1 MRQITLLKYIKKYVL
16 IRTTEQLKE
25 ENAMENTEELD
36 IDIDDI
42 GTILKSSRL
51 KSKKSMEEI
60 SSELC
65 IRKIYL
71 TALEEGDYETLP
83 PIPYGIGY
91 VRTYA
96 RYLGLNPERAVK
108 LYKNASQTE
117 EQENKQEETEKA
129 EVNKISG
136 KHIVIGIIA
145 LLAIYAAWSFYAN
158 MGATPTVLSPKAED
172 KNINIEEQV
181 LEEKENAKGQTP
193 EDIETSET
201 ISQETEITATEISEA
216 VEQTPIPEE
225 PIVAEEKVEN
235 NKVVVEFTGESW
247 VELKDKKKVY
257 FQGVY
262 HEGDKKEIDYIG
274 NLFLSVGRP
283 ENVKIY
289 IKGTEKDILAKK
301 RKMNIPLDSLD

>member
-1 MRQITLLKYIKKYVL
+1 
-16 IRTTEQLKE
+16 
-25 ENAMENTEELD
+25 MENTEELD

-51 KSKKSMEEI
+51 KSKKSLEEI

-71 TALEEGDYETLP
+71 IALEEGDYETLP
-83 PIPYGIGY
+83 PIPYGVGY

-108 LYKNASQTE
+108 LYKSASQTE
-117 EQENKQEETEKA
+117 EQNNENEEQEKA

-136 KHIVIGIIA
+136 KHIVVGIIS
-145 LLAIYAAWSFYAN
+145 LLAIYAAWSFYSN
-158 MGATPTVLSPKAED
+158 MNASQTSP
-172 KNINIEEQV
+172 IQSIEEKNTNV
-181 LEEKENAKGQTP
+181 EENMAEEITITSDSAPEIVENTVETEP
-193 EDIETSET
+193 ETEVK
-201 ISQETEITATEISEA
+201 ETEIPET

-225 PIVAEEKVEN
+225 PVAVEENVEN

-283 ENVKIY
+283 ENIKIY
-289 IKGTEKDILAKK
+289 IKGAEKDILAKK

>member
-1 MRQITLLKYIKKYVL
+1 
-16 IRTTEQLKE
+16 
-25 ENAMENTEELD
+25 MENTEELD

-51 KSKKSMEEI
+51 KSKKSLEEI

-71 TALEEGDYETLP
+71 IALEEGDYETLP
-83 PIPYGIGY
+83 PIPYGVGY

-108 LYKNASQTE
+108 LYKSASQTE
-117 EQENKQEETEKA
+117 EQNNENEEQEKA

-136 KHIVIGIIA
+136 KHIVVGIIS
-145 LLAIYAAWSFYAN
+145 LLAIYAAWSFYSN
-158 MGATPTVLSPKAED
+158 MNAAQTLPTQS
-172 KNINIEEQV
+172 IEEKNTNV
-181 LEEKENAKGQTP
+181 EENMAEEITITSDSAPEIVENTVETEP
-193 EDIETSET
+193 ETEVK
-201 ISQETEITATEISEA
+201 ETEIPET

-225 PIVAEEKVEN
+225 PVAVEENVEN

-262 HEGDKKEIDYIG
+262 HKGDKKEIDYIG

-283 ENVKIY
+283 ENIKIY
-289 IKGTEKDILAKK
+289 VKGAEKNILAKK

>member
-1 MRQITLLKYIKKYVL
+1 
-16 IRTTEQLKE
+16 
-25 ENAMENTEELD
+25 MENTEELD

-51 KSKKSMEEI
+51 KSKKSLEEI

-71 TALEEGDYETLP
+71 IALEEGDYETLP
-83 PIPYGIGY
+83 PIPYGVGY

-108 LYKNASQTE
+108 LYKSASQTE
-117 EQENKQEETEKA
+117 EQNNENEEQEKA

-136 KHIVIGIIA
+136 KHIVVGIIS
-145 LLAIYAAWSFYAN
+145 LLAIYAAWSFYSN
-158 MGATPTVLSPKAED
+158 MNAAQTLPTQS
-172 KNINIEEQV
+172 IEEKNTNV
-181 LEEKENAKGQTP
+181 EENMAEEITITSDSAP
-193 EDIETSET
+193 EIVETTVET
-201 ISQETEITATEISEA
+201 EPETEVKETEIPET

-225 PIVAEEKVEN
+225 PVAVEETVEN

-283 ENVKIY
+283 ENIKIY
-289 IKGTEKDILAKK
+289 IKGAEKDILAKK

>member
-1 MRQITLLKYIKKYVL
+1 MRLITLLKYIKKYDL
-16 IRTTEQLKE
+16 IHPTEQLKE

-83 PIPYGIGY
+83 PIPYGVGY

-117 EQENKQEETEKA
+117 EQNNEEEEIEKA

-136 KHIVIGIIA
+136 KHIIVGIIS

-158 MGATPTVLSPKAED
+158 MTSTPTLPTQ
-172 KNINIEEQV
+172 NIEEKNTNI
-181 LEEKENAKGQTP
+181 EENVVE
-193 EDIETSET
+193 
-201 ISQETEITATEISEA
+201 ETEISNDKAQETVASIKETLSETEIPEV

-225 PIVAEEKVEN
+225 PAAVEEKIED

-262 HEGDKKEIDYIG
+262 HKGDKKEIDYIG

-283 ENVKIY
+283 ENVKVY
-289 IKGTEKDILAKK
+289 IKGAEKNILVKK

>member
-1 MRQITLLKYIKKYVL
+1 
-16 IRTTEQLKE
+16 
-25 ENAMENTEELD
+25 MENTEELD

-51 KSKKSMEEI
+51 KSKKSLEEI

-71 TALEEGDYETLP
+71 IALEEGDYETLP
-83 PIPYGIGY
+83 PIPYGVGY

-108 LYKNASQTE
+108 LYKSASQTE
-117 EQENKQEETEKA
+117 EQNNENEEQEKA

-136 KHIVIGIIA
+136 KHIVVGIIS
-145 LLAIYAAWSFYAN
+145 LLAIYAAWSFYSN
-158 MGATPTVLSPKAED
+158 MNATQTLPTQS
-172 KNINIEEQV
+172 IEEKNTNV
-181 LEEKENAKGQTP
+181 EENMAEEITITSDSAP
-193 EDIETSET
+193 EIVETTVET
-201 ISQETEITATEISEA
+201 EPETEVKETEIPET

-225 PIVAEEKVEN
+225 PVAVEETVEN

-283 ENVKIY
+283 ENIKIY
-289 IKGTEKDILAKK
+289 IKGAEKDILAKK

>member
-1 MRQITLLKYIKKYVL
+1 
-16 IRTTEQLKE
+16 
-25 ENAMENTEELD
+25 MENTEELD

-51 KSKKSMEEI
+51 KSKKSLEEI

-71 TALEEGDYETLP
+71 IALEEGDYETLP
-83 PIPYGIGY
+83 PIPYGVGY

-108 LYKNASQTE
+108 LYKSASQTE
-117 EQENKQEETEKA
+117 EQNNENEEQEKA

-136 KHIVIGIIA
+136 KHIVVGIIS
-145 LLAIYAAWSFYAN
+145 LLAIYAAWSFYSN
-158 MGATPTVLSPKAED
+158 MNAAQTLPTQS
-172 KNINIEEQV
+172 IEEKNTNV
-181 LEEKENAKGQTP
+181 EENMAEEITITSDSAPEIVENTVETEP
-193 EDIETSET
+193 ETEVK
-201 ISQETEITATEISEA
+201 ETEIPET

-225 PIVAEEKVEN
+225 PVVVEKTVEN

-283 ENVKIY
+283 ENIKIY
-289 IKGTEKDILAKK
+289 IKGAEKDILAKK

>member
-1 MRQITLLKYIKKYVL
+1 
-16 IRTTEQLKE
+16 
-25 ENAMENTEELD
+25 MENTEELD

-51 KSKKSMEEI
+51 KSKKSLEEI

-71 TALEEGDYETLP
+71 IALEEGDYETLP
-83 PIPYGIGY
+83 PIPYGVGY

-108 LYKNASQTE
+108 LYKSASQTE
-117 EQENKQEETEKA
+117 EQNNENEEQEKA

-136 KHIVIGIIA
+136 KHIVVGIIS
-145 LLAIYAAWSFYAN
+145 LLAIYAAWSFYSN
-158 MGATPTVLSPKAED
+158 MNAAQTLPIQS
-172 KNINIEEQV
+172 IEEKNTNV
-181 LEEKENAKGQTP
+181 EENMAEEITITSDSAPEIVENTVETEP
-193 EDIETSET
+193 ETEVK
-201 ISQETEITATEISEA
+201 ETEIPET

-225 PIVAEEKVEN
+225 PVAVEENVEN

-283 ENVKIY
+283 ENIKIY
-289 IKGTEKDILAKK
+289 IKGAEKDILAKK

>member
-1 MRQITLLKYIKKYVL
+1 
-16 IRTTEQLKE
+16 
-25 ENAMENTEELD
+25 MENTEELD

-51 KSKKSMEEI
+51 KSKKSLEEI

-71 TALEEGDYETLP
+71 IALEEGDYETLP
-83 PIPYGIGY
+83 PIPYGVGY

-108 LYKNASQTE
+108 LYKSASQTE
-117 EQENKQEETEKA
+117 EQNNENEEQEKA

-136 KHIVIGIIA
+136 KHIVVGIIS
-145 LLAIYAAWSFYAN
+145 LLAIYAAWSFYSN
-158 MGATPTVLSPKAED
+158 MNVAQTLPTQS
-172 KNINIEEQV
+172 IEEKNTNV
-181 LEEKENAKGQTP
+181 EENMAEEITITSDSAP
-193 EDIETSET
+193 EIVETTVET
-201 ISQETEITATEISEA
+201 APETEVKETEIPET

-225 PIVAEEKVEN
+225 PVAVEETVEN

-262 HEGDKKEIDYIG
+262 HKGDKKEIDYIG

-283 ENVKIY
+283 ENIKIY
-289 IKGTEKDILAKK
+289 IKGAEKDILAKK

>member
-1 MRQITLLKYIKKYVL
+1 
-16 IRTTEQLKE
+16 
-25 ENAMENTEELD
+25 MENTEELD

-83 PIPYGIGY
+83 PIPYGVGY

-117 EQENKQEETEKA
+117 EQENKQEEIEKA
-129 EVNKISG
+129 EINKISG

-145 LLAIYAAWSFYAN
+145 LMAIYAAWSFYAN
-158 MGATPTVLSPKAED
+158 MGTAPATLPQED

-181 LEEKENAKGQTP
+181 LEEKENMKEQTP
-193 EDIETSET
+193 EGIEKSET
-201 ISQETEITATEISEA
+201 ISQTTEITATEISET

-225 PIVAEEKVEN
+225 QLVAEEKVEN

-283 ENVKIY
+283 ENVKVY
-289 IKGTEKDILAKK
+289 IKGTEKNILAKK

>member
-1 MRQITLLKYIKKYVL
+1 
-16 IRTTEQLKE
+16 
-25 ENAMENTEELD
+25 MENTEELD

-51 KSKKSMEEI
+51 KSKKSLEEI

-71 TALEEGDYETLP
+71 IALEEGDYETLP
-83 PIPYGIGY
+83 PIPYGVGY

-108 LYKNASQTE
+108 LYKSASQTE
-117 EQENKQEETEKA
+117 EQNNENEEQEKA
-129 EVNKISG
+129 EINKISS
-136 KHIVIGIIA
+136 KHIVVGIIS

-158 MGATPTVLSPKAED
+158 MTSSPTLPVQGVED
-172 KNINIEEQV
+172 KSTNIEKNMM
-181 LEEKENAKGQTP
+181 EEAGNIDENAQDALDATKESQL
-193 EDIETSET
+193 ETE
-201 ISQETEITATEISEA
+201 IKETEITEV

-225 PIVAEEKVEN
+225 PVVAEENIEN

-289 IKGTEKDILAKK
+289 IKGAEKNILVKK

>member
-1 MRQITLLKYIKKYVL
+1 MQQITLLKYIKKYVL

-83 PIPYGIGY
+83 PIPYGVGY

-117 EQENKQEETEKA
+117 EQENKQEEIEKA
-129 EVNKISG
+129 EINKISG

-145 LLAIYAAWSFYAN
+145 LMAIYAAWSFYAN
-158 MGATPTVLSPKAED
+158 MGTAPATLPQED

-181 LEEKENAKGQTP
+181 LEEKENMKEQTP
-193 EDIETSET
+193 EGIEKSET
-201 ISQETEITATEISEA
+201 ISQTTEITATEISET

-225 PIVAEEKVEN
+225 QLVAEEKVEN

-283 ENVKIY
+283 ENVKVY
-289 IKGTEKDILAKK
+289 IKGTEKNILAKK

>member
-1 MRQITLLKYIKKYVL
+1 
-16 IRTTEQLKE
+16 
-25 ENAMENTEELD
+25 MENTEELD

-51 KSKKSMEEI
+51 KSKKSLEEI

-71 TALEEGDYETLP
+71 IALEEGDYETLP
-83 PIPYGIGY
+83 PIPYGVGY

-108 LYKNASQTE
+108 LYKSASQTE
-117 EQENKQEETEKA
+117 EQNNENEEQEKA

-136 KHIVIGIIA
+136 KHIVVGIIS
-145 LLAIYAAWSFYAN
+145 LLAIYAAWSFYSN
-158 MGATPTVLSPKAED
+158 MNAAQTLPTQS
-172 KNINIEEQV
+172 IEEKNTNV
-181 LEEKENAKGQTP
+181 EENMAEEITITSDSAPEIVENTVETEP
-193 EDIETSET
+193 ETEVK
-201 ISQETEITATEISEA
+201 ETEIPET

-225 PIVAEEKVEN
+225 PVAVEENVEN

-283 ENVKIY
+283 ENIKIY
-289 IKGTEKDILAKK
+289 IKGAEKDILAKK

>member
-1 MRQITLLKYIKKYVL
+1 
-16 IRTTEQLKE
+16 
-25 ENAMENTEELD
+25 MENTEELD

-51 KSKKSMEEI
+51 KSKKSLEEI

-71 TALEEGDYETLP
+71 IALEEGDYETLP
-83 PIPYGIGY
+83 PIPYGVGY

-108 LYKNASQTE
+108 LYKSASQTE
-117 EQENKQEETEKA
+117 EQNNENEEQEKA

-136 KHIVIGIIA
+136 KHIVVGIIS
-145 LLAIYAAWSFYAN
+145 LLAIYAAWSFYSN
-158 MGATPTVLSPKAED
+158 MNASQTSP
-172 KNINIEEQV
+172 IQSIEEKNTNV
-181 LEEKENAKGQTP
+181 EENMAEEITITSDSAPEIVENTVETEP
-193 EDIETSET
+193 ETEVK
-201 ISQETEITATEISEA
+201 ETEIPETI
-216 VEQTPIPEE
+216 EQTPIPEE
-225 PIVAEEKVEN
+225 PVVIEEKVEN

-262 HEGDKKEIDYIG
+262 HKGDKKEIDYIG

-283 ENVKIY
+283 ENIKIY
-289 IKGTEKDILAKK
+289 VKGAEKNILAKK

>member
-1 MRQITLLKYIKKYVL
+1 
-16 IRTTEQLKE
+16 
-25 ENAMENTEELD
+25 MENTEELD

-51 KSKKSMEEI
+51 KSKKSLEEI

-71 TALEEGDYETLP
+71 IALEEGDYETLP
-83 PIPYGIGY
+83 PIPYGVGY

-108 LYKNASQTE
+108 LYKSASQTE
-117 EQENKQEETEKA
+117 EQNNENEEQEKA

-136 KHIVIGIIA
+136 KHIVVGIIS
-145 LLAIYAAWSFYAN
+145 LLAIYAAWSFYSN
-158 MGATPTVLSPKAED
+158 MNAAQTLPTQS
-172 KNINIEEQV
+172 IEEKNTNV
-181 LEEKENAKGQTP
+181 EENMAEEITITSDSAP
-193 EDIETSET
+193 EIVETTVET
-201 ISQETEITATEISEA
+201 EPETEVKETEIPET

-225 PIVAEEKVEN
+225 PVAVEENVEN

-283 ENVKIY
+283 ENIKIY
-289 IKGTEKDILAKK
+289 IKGAEKDILAKK

>member
-1 MRQITLLKYIKKYVL
+1 
-16 IRTTEQLKE
+16 
-25 ENAMENTEELD
+25 MENTEELD

-51 KSKKSMEEI
+51 KSKKSLEEI

-71 TALEEGDYETLP
+71 IALEEGDYETLP
-83 PIPYGIGY
+83 PIPYGVGY

-108 LYKNASQTE
+108 LYKSASQTE
-117 EQENKQEETEKA
+117 EQNNENEEQEKA

-136 KHIVIGIIA
+136 KHIVVGIIS
-145 LLAIYAAWSFYAN
+145 LLAIYAAWSFYSN
-158 MGATPTVLSPKAED
+158 MNAAQTLPTQS
-172 KNINIEEQV
+172 IEEKNTNV
-181 LEEKENAKGQTP
+181 EENMAEEITITSDSAP
-193 EDIETSET
+193 EIVETTVET
-201 ISQETEITATEISEA
+201 EPETEVKETEIPET

-225 PIVAEEKVEN
+225 PVVVEKTVEN

-283 ENVKIY
+283 ENVKVY
-289 IKGTEKDILAKK
+289 IKGTEKNILAKK
-301 RKMNIPLDSLD
+301 RKMNIPLDSLE

>member
-1 MRQITLLKYIKKYVL
+1 
-16 IRTTEQLKE
+16 
-25 ENAMENTEELD
+25 MENTEELD

-51 KSKKSMEEI
+51 KSKKSLEEI

-71 TALEEGDYETLP
+71 IALEEGDYETLP
-83 PIPYGIGY
+83 PIPYGVGY

-108 LYKNASQTE
+108 LYKSASQTE
-117 EQENKQEETEKA
+117 EQNNENEEQEKA

-136 KHIVIGIIA
+136 KHIVVGIIS
-145 LLAIYAAWSFYAN
+145 LLAIYAAWSFYSN
-158 MGATPTVLSPKAED
+158 MNAAQTIPTQS
-172 KNINIEEQV
+172 IEEKNTNV
-181 LEEKENAKGQTP
+181 EENMAEEITITSDSAP
-193 EDIETSET
+193 EIVETTVET
-201 ISQETEITATEISEA
+201 EPETEVKETEIPET

-225 PIVAEEKVEN
+225 PVVVEKTVEN

-283 ENVKIY
+283 ENIKIY
-289 IKGTEKDILAKK
+289 IKGAEKDILAKK